1 MRYEHF
7 NEQAYIRSIDGVRLQ
22 DIRRAKL
29 TAGEPSR
36 FGIIRRLLRRSVNT
50 VTPSGWEWR

>member
-1 MRYEHF
+1 MTYEHF
-7 NEQAYIRSIDGVRLQ
+7 NEQAYLRSIDGVRLQ

-29 TAGEPSR
+29 TVGEPSR

-50 VTPSGWEWR
+50 ITPTGWEWR